1 MAIKKWKEISREI
14 VFDNWRKIEK
24 VVFNMPDGGIG
35 SYYLKNEYLAVAV
48 FALTKDKKVILA
60 KQFRPGPNEI
70 LLELP
75 GGLVEKNSDPIET
88 AKKELLEETGYSG
101 KLEFVASYY
110 VDGYS
115 NRLGNAFVAL
125 DCEKISEQNLD
136 RNEFIE
142 VELLSLDEFRK
153 LLKSGKM
160 TDLQAGYLG
169 LDYLGLI

>member
-1 MAIKKWKEISREI
+1 MTIKKWKEISRKI
-14 VFDNWRKIEK
+14 VFDNWRKIDE
-24 VVFNMPDGGIG
+24 VVFEMPDRKRRH
-35 SYYLKNEYLAVAV
+35 YYLKNECLTAAV
-48 FALTKDKKVILA
+48 FAITKDKKVILA
-60 KQFRPGPNEI
+60 KQFRPGPREI

-75 GGLVEKNSDPIET
+75 GGLVEKNSSPLET
-88 AKKELLEETGYSG
+88 AKKEFLEETGYSG

-125 DCEKISEQNLD
+125 DCEKISKQNLD
-136 RNEFIE
+136 KNEFIE
-142 VELLSLDEFRK
+142 VELLSLDEFKK